1 MKKIT
6 LLILLIFIVSCAV
19 QGPIPGGDIDKKGP
33 NLLSVQPSNYST
45 DINSTQKFILFF
57 DESLEPNSVYKSLK
71 IDNSEFKVTIIGK
84 RIIIKPKDEWNTESI
99 LNINLSREL
108 NDYYKNSIDRPINLF
123 FSFGELI
130 PRGLIKGKIL
140 DINNFLKD
148 YIGDSLES
156 DMYEVGLCKINESE
170 RVIIQK
176 TQTDKNFEFSFNAL
190 GDGVYSIIAVDQIIL
205 NPNNDISKKRF
216 SILNSDLTI
225 NENNLEHNILLN
237 IGEPIS
243 RKNISSINFINQYY
257 VNYDFTDGTSQLGII
272 DSIYNNFD
280 NNFSGSKLQIFFEF
294 ENQFEKYRTNP
305 FEFVV
310 PSIIDS
316 VSPYINSC
324 ELQNLNMLLNIS
336 EPLDNSPLDSIFYF
350 YSDANFNKT
359 YINNVEYK
367 LETLSISP
375 SGIILPIT
383 SEIHS
388 DSAIYIMPNSIKD
401 LSGNYINDSIVF
413 INQCINVVDTE
424 DQVEFGY
431 GGLFGEI
438 NTNNKNKLIV
448 VTYNALTG
456 ESKRTIATDNKF
468 SFKMLSPGEYFL
480 QVYSNYQLDSEI
492 IYPYFPGKWDPFQ
505 HSVSFSEI
513 VGPIEVRRNWDIE
526 GISINFK

>member
-19 QGPIPGGDIDKKGP
+19 QGPIPGGDPDKEGP

-45 DINSTQKFILFF
+45 DINSTQKIILFF
-57 DESLEPNSVYKSLK
+57 DESLDPNSVYKSLK

-84 RIIIKPKDEWNTESI
+84 RIIIKPKDEWDTESI

-108 NDYYKNSIDRPINLF
+108 NDYYKNSIDSPVNLF
-123 FSFGELI
+123 FSFGKLI
-130 PRGLIKGKIL
+130 PQGSIKGKIL
-140 DINNFLKD
+140 DINNILKD
-148 YIGDSLES
+148 YVGDSSES
-156 DMYEVGLCKINESE
+156 DMYEVGLCKISESE

-176 TQTDKNFEFSFNAL
+176 TQTDKNFEFSFNAVD
-190 GDGVYSIIAVDQIIL
+190 DGVYSIIAIDQIIL
-205 NPNNDISKKRF
+205 SPDSDILKKRF
-216 SILNSDLTI
+216 SILNSDLAI

-272 DSIYNNFD
+272 DTIYNNFD

-294 ENQFEKYRTNP
+294 ENQFEKYSTDS

-324 ELQNLNMLLNIS
+324 ELQNSSMSLSIS
-336 EPLDNSPLDSIFYF
+336 EPLDNFPLDSLFYF
-350 YSDANFNKT
+350 YSDTNFNKN
-359 YINNVEYK
+359 YINDVKYE

-375 SGIILPIT
+375 SNIILPII

-388 DSAIYIMPNSIKD
+388 DSAIHITSNSIKD
-401 LSGNYINDSIVF
+401 LSGNYINDSIIF
-413 INQCINVVDTE
+413 INQCINAE
-424 DQVEFGY
+424 DIENQVQFGY
-431 GGLFGEI
+431 GGLLGEI

-448 VTYNALTG
+448 VAYNALTG
-456 ESKRTIATDNKF
+456 ESKRAIVADNKF
-468 SFKMLSPGEYFL
+468 SFKMLSPGGYFL
-480 QVYSNYQLDSEI
+480 QVYSNYQSDSEI
-492 IYPYFPGKWDPFQ
+492 IYPYFPGRWTPFQ
-505 HSVSFSEI
+505 HSVPFSEI
-513 VGPIEVRRNWDIE
+513 VGPIEVRKNWDIE
-526 GISINFK
+526 GININFK